1 MKAKWNV
8 AKLFCR
14 SRSLDMGQGV
24 YPGRTVLR
32 DRVRFQGRAG
42 LNVEL
47 DISTAPC
54 LAKGPNSKV
63 LPNSR
68 VELDSRTGSMGT
80 ETTGSK
86 WEWDQ
91 TPAKGYIPTD

>member
-42 LNVEL
+42 LKVGL
-47 DISTAPC
+47 DTSTGPY
-54 LAKGPNSKV
+54 LAKEPNSEV
-63 LPNSR
+63 EPNSR
-68 VELDSRTGSMGT
+68 VEPDSRMGSMGT
-80 ETTGSK
+80 ETT
-86 WEWDQ
+86 
-91 TPAKGYIPTD
+91 

>member
-1 MKAKWNV
+1 
-8 AKLFCR
+8 
-14 SRSLDMGQGV
+14 MGQNHSANPDHGTWDKAFTR
-24 YPGRTVLR
+24 GGAVLR

-42 LNVEL
+42 LNIGL
-47 DISTAPC
+47 DTSTGPY

-80 ETTGSK
+80 DTTGSK

-91 TPAKGYIPTD
+91 TPAKVYIPTD